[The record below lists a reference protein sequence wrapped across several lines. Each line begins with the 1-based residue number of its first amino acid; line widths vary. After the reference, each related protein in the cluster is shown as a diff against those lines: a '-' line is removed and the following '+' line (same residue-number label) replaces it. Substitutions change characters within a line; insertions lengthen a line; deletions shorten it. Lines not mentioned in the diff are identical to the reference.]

1 MASRQGDEA
10 APMDW
15 ARGALV
21 FVVAGVLLALL
32 AEFAVAPRILARDNL
47 KLWHSVG
54 SGMYVL
60 QWVCAGAVLWKVS
73 SLSSRT

>member
-1 MASRQGDEA
+1 
-10 APMDW
+10 MDW

-32 AEFAVAPRILARDNL
+32 AEFAVAPRIVARENL

-60 QWVCAGAVLWKVS
+60 QWVCAGVGLWKIS
-73 SLSSRT
+73 SLSMRG